1 MLEARPLL
9 HAPAPRRARGCAIAL
24 AAAGALAIAAIAAP
38 RARPVAALAAAAPVS
53 ENRSA
58 AHGLGFVARTRGY
71 DALPRHTID
80 VALRARWS
88 HIVEPHKPTVLT
100 ATPSARAVAAGGG
113 AAGGGPK
120 YTWRVGVAGGA
131 ARALEGASVVVVFDA
146 PGSVYFV
153 ELVEER
159 AGAAR
164 AAVAHTDR
172 VACRYVRREMRSL
185 SAEDR
190 DAYLDAMREI
200 YELSD
205 AAGRAR
211 YGANFRSGAYFTA
224 KHASAD
230 FCFHGNLA
238 FLTTH
243 PAFTLELERSLR
255 SVNAS
260 VAATY
265 WDFTRDHALG
275 AGWVRAAPY
284 TDEWFGSVDNG
295 AADGY
300 RPRGGRFAQVATVY
314 DPNRTWTRAHH
325 NAFGFL
331 ASEENPMNSR
341 VLQRTAEVC
350 GHTSAQPPASCSRLV
365 ACFANYTT
373 LDAFDL
379 CLEAD
384 VHANLHGMNA
394 GMWDCGVDV
403 NASAANITGASAG
416 LVSFVFATITDVVG
430 KYPKCAQRVDDASLS
445 RASDESA
452 LPPSPFSRVTG
463 EVHSEGRFRSRPLP
477 SGTSRTSTARRT
489 ARSAARAS
497 TSAGACRP
505 SRSRSTTCPTSRCTS
520 T

>member
-24 AAAGALAIAAIAAP
+24 ATAGALAIAAIAAP
-38 RARPVAALAAAAPVS
+38 RARPVAALAAAAPAS

-100 ATPSARAVAAGGG
+100 ATSSTSD
-113 AAGGGPK
+113 AAGGGPT
-120 YTWRVGVAGGA
+120 YSWRVGVAGGA
-131 ARALEGASVVVVFDA
+131 ARVLEGASVVIVFDA

-159 AGAAR
+159 AVGARTAAR
-164 AAVAHTDR
+164 RAVVRTDR

-185 SAEDR
+185 STEDR

-224 KHASAD
+224 KHASSD
-230 FCFHGNLA
+230 FCYHGNLA

-314 DPNRTWTRAHH
+314 DPNRTWARAHH

-416 LVSFVFATITDVVG
+416 LVSFIFATITDVVS
-430 KYPKCAQRVDDASLS
+430 KYPKCEIHTHIAHTSARALAVDAILRRSPPSLARAPS
-445 RASDESA
+445 RALRA
-452 LPPSPFSRVTG
+452 LS
-463 EVHSEGRFRSRPLP
+463 
-477 SGTSRTSTARRT
+477 SGTFRTSTAHRT

-497 TSAGACRP
+497 TSAGACRR

>member
-1 MLEARPLL
+1 
-9 HAPAPRRARGCAIAL
+9 
-24 AAAGALAIAAIAAP
+24 
-38 RARPVAALAAAAPVS
+38 
-53 ENRSA
+53 
-58 AHGLGFVARTRGY
+58 
-71 DALPRHTID
+71 
-80 VALRARWS
+80 
-88 HIVEPHKPTVLT
+88 
-100 ATPSARAVAAGGG
+100 
-113 AAGGGPK
+113 
-120 YTWRVGVAGGA
+120 
-131 ARALEGASVVVVFDA
+131 
-146 PGSVYFV
+146 
-153 ELVEER
+153 
-159 AGAAR
+159 
-164 AAVAHTDR
+164 
-172 VACRYVRREMRSL
+172 MRSL

-341 VLQRTAEVC
+341 VLQRTAGCAATRRRSRRVVLAARRVLRQLRRSTPS
-350 GHTSAQPPASCSRLV
+350 TSASSRRPRTARHERGHVGLRGRREPRPPPTSPARAGARV
-365 ACFANYTT
+365 A
-373 LDAFDL
+373 
-379 CLEAD
+379 
-384 VHANLHGMNA
+384 
-394 GMWDCGVDV
+394 
-403 NASAANITGASAG
+403 
-416 LVSFVFATITDVVG
+416 VFATITDVVG
-430 KYPKCAQRVDDASLS
+430 KYPKCAQRVDYASLS
-445 RASDESA
+445 R
-452 LPPSPFSRVTG
+452 LGRIRPPAPPFSRVTG
-463 EVHSEGRFRSRPLP
+463 
-477 SGTSRTSTARRT
+477 
-489 ARSAARAS
+489 
-497 TSAGACRP
+497 GAF
-505 SRSRSTTCPTSRCTS
+505 
-520 T
+520 